1 MARKSKEE
9 AEQTRQ
15 LILDTAMK
23 VFSEKGLAKTT
34 LAGIATEA
42 GLTRGAIYW
51 HFKDKADLLD
61 ALWKAQS
68 PELQQAIYATQ
79 QLEGDKL
86 KAGMLNTARVLLV
99 EMHDNPKMK
108 MIMQL
113 SFQCFADESL
123 MNNFIEQSRE
133 DRALM
138 LAAMESLDASGLLH
152 DHLTPQIAAT
162 IFESLLSG
170 ICEQW
175 LMHGMPEKND
185 SEIESYLRSL
195 SLALFSG

>member
-9 AEQTRQ
+9 AEQTRR

-34 LAGIATEA
+34 LANIATTA

-68 PELQQAIYATQ
+68 PELQQAIHTTQ
-79 QLEGDKL
+79 HLDGIEL
-86 KAGMLNTARVLLV
+86 KKGILNIGQVLLI

-123 MNNFIEQSRE
+123 MTNFVEQSQE
-133 DRALM
+133 DRAQL
-138 LAAMESLDASGLLH
+138 LAAMESLHASGLLH
-152 DHLTPQIAAT
+152 KHLTPQVAAT
-162 IFESLLSG
+162 IFESLLTG

-175 LMHGMPEKND
+175 LMYGMPARSD
-185 SEIESYLRSL
+185 AEIESYLRSL
-195 SLALFSG
+195 SLALFVE